1 MENRENP
8 GRMLLFV
15 TGIIVFIGLLL
26 LFSASKGISGAVSGI
41 PVYIKQ
47 VIWLIFAISI
57 FVWLK
62 DFDYRHWNKLSYIL
76 YIVVIILLLV
86 VLAIGTGRAGRWI
99 RIGWFN
105 FQPSEFAKFVLII
118 SLARYFSK
126 RDIERFTT
134 LFGAV
139 IITGL
144 PFLLILIQ
152 PNLGTAFLL
161 LIIFFTMAYLAG
173 AKRKHLLIL
182 IVIGILISPFF
193 WMGLKDYQKQRLIIF
208 LNPWKDPLGKGYNI
222 LQSKITIG
230 SGGIIGKGF
239 LKGTQTKLAF
249 LPEFHTDFIF
259 CLLAEE
265 FGLIGVM
272 VLLFLYYVFLT
283 QSTKII
289 MTTQDP
295 FGRLVGT
302 GIMVMFLTQIFVN
315 IGMASG
321 ILPVAGIPLPFV
333 SYGGSALIVGFICLA
348 TLYNLWQNTTL
359 F

>member
-1 MENRENP
+1 MENRDHP
-8 GRMLLFV
+8 GRVLLIV
-15 TGIIVFIGLLL
+15 TSILTALGILLL
-26 LFSASKGISGAVSGI
+26 YSASRSISSIAFGLQ
-41 PVYIKQ
+41 VYIKQ
-47 VIWLIFAISI
+47 AIWIIFGILIFL
-57 FVWLK
+57 WLK
-62 DFDYRHWNKLSYIL
+62 NFDYRHWSKISHVLYFFIL
-76 YIVVIILLLV
+76 ILLLI

-105 FQPSEFAKFVLII
+105 FQPSEFAKFALIVV
-118 SLARYFSK
+118 LARYFSL
-126 RDIERFTT
+126 RNIQRFTT

-139 IITGL
+139 LITGI

-161 LIIFFTMAYLAG
+161 VIIFFTMAYLAG
-173 AKRKHLLIL
+173 AQRKHILFLI
-182 IVIGILISPFF
+182 IIGILVSPFL
-193 WMGLKDYQKQRLIIF
+193 WMGLKDYQKQRISIF

-265 FGLIGVM
+265 FGLVGVL
-272 VLLFLYYVFLT
+272 VLLFLYYIFLT
-283 QSTKII
+283 QMLKITI
-289 MTTQDP
+289 TTQDP
-295 FGRLVGT
+295 FGRLIGT

-315 IGMASG
+315 IGMACG
-321 ILPVAGIPLPFV
+321 ILPVAGIPLPFL
-333 SYGGSALIVGFICLA
+333 SYGGSALIVYFICVA
-348 TLYNLWQNTTL
+348 TIYNLWKNTTL

>member
-1 MENRENP
+1 MENHANP
-8 GRMLLFV
+8 GKTLMILTSVLVALGMLL
-15 TGIIVFIGLLL
+15 LY
-26 LFSASKGISGAVSGI
+26 SASRSISTIQTGL

-47 VIWLIFAISI
+47 VIWAILGAI
-57 FVWLK
+57 IALWLK
-62 DFDYRHWNKLSYIL
+62 DFDYRHWNKLAHAL
-76 YIVVIILLLV
+76 YFITLILLVV

-99 RIGWFN
+99 KIGWFN
-105 FQPSEFAKFVLII
+105 FQPSEFAKFVLIVV
-118 SLARYFSK
+118 LARYFSI
-126 RDIERFTT
+126 RDVQRFST
-134 LFGAV
+134 LFGGV
-139 IITGL
+139 LITGI

-152 PNLGTAFLL
+152 PNLGTAFLF
-161 LIIFFTMAYLAG
+161 IMIFFAMAYLAG
-173 AKRKHLLIL
+173 AKGKHLLIL
-182 IVIGILISPFF
+182 LIAGILMSPLL
-193 WMGLKDYQKQRLIIF
+193 WMGLKDYQKQRLVIF

-265 FGLIGVM
+265 FGLIGVL

-283 QSTKII
+283 QALRITL
-289 MTTQDP
+289 TTQDP

-302 GIMVMFLTQIFVN
+302 GIMVMFIVQIFVN

-321 ILPVAGIPLPFV
+321 ILPVAGIPLPFL
-333 SYGGSALIVGFICLA
+333 SYGGSAMLVCFICVA
-348 TLYNLWQNTTL
+348 TLYNLYKNTTL

>member
-1 MENRENP
+1 MENREHP
-8 GRMLLFV
+8 ARTLLIV
-15 TGIIVFIGLLL
+15 TAVLTALGILLL
-26 LFSASKGISGAVSGI
+26 YSASRSISSVASGM

-47 VIWLIFAISI
+47 AVWAIFGILIFLG
-57 FVWLK
+57 LK
-62 DFDYRHWNKLSYIL
+62 NFDYRHLSRLSHIL
-76 YIVVIILLLV
+76 YIIIIILLLI
-86 VLAIGTGRAGRWI
+86 VLAAGTGRAGRWI

-105 FQPSEFAKFVLII
+105 FQPSEFAKFILIVV
-118 SLARYFSK
+118 LARYFSL
-126 RDIERFTT
+126 RSIQRFTT
-134 LFGAV
+134 LFGGV
-139 IITGL
+139 LITGI

-161 LIIFFTMAYLAG
+161 IIVFFTMAYLAG
-173 AKRKHLLIL
+173 AQRKHLLIL
-182 IVIGILISPFF
+182 IFAGILLSPIL
-193 WMGLKDYQKQRLIIF
+193 WMGLKDYQKQRISIF

-265 FGLIGVM
+265 FGLAGVM

-283 QSTKII
+283 QTLKITI
-289 MTTQDP
+289 TTQDH
-295 FGRLVGT
+295 FGRLIGT
-302 GIMVMFLTQIFVN
+302 GIMVMFLSQIFVN
-315 IGMASG
+315 IGMACG
-321 ILPVAGIPLPFV
+321 ILPVAGIPLPFL
-333 SYGGSALIVGFICLA
+333 SYGGSALVVSFICVA
-348 TLYNLWQNTTL
+348 TVYNLWKNTTL

>member
-1 MENRENP
+1 MENKDHP
-8 GRMLLFV
+8 GRVLLIITSV
-15 TGIIVFIGLLL
+15 LTALGILLL
-26 LFSASKGISGAVSGI
+26 YSASRSVSSVASGL

-47 VIWLIFAISI
+47 AIWVIFGILIFL
-57 FVWLK
+57 WLK
-62 DFDYRHWNKLSYIL
+62 NFDYRHWSKFSHIMYFLIL
-76 YIVVIILLLV
+76 ILLLI

-105 FQPSEFAKFVLII
+105 FQPSEFAKFVLIVV
-118 SLARYFSK
+118 LARYFSL
-126 RDIERFTT
+126 RNIQRFTT
-134 LFGAV
+134 LLGGV
-139 IITGL
+139 LITGI

-161 LIIFFTMAYLAG
+161 IIIFFTMAYLAG
-173 AKRKHLLIL
+173 AQRKHLLIL
-182 IVIGILISPFF
+182 IIAGILISPFL
-193 WMGLKDYQKQRLIIF
+193 WMGLKDYQKQRISIF

-265 FGLIGVM
+265 FGLAGVM

-283 QSTKII
+283 QALKITI
-289 MTTQDP
+289 TTQDP
-295 FGRLVGT
+295 FGRLIGT

-315 IGMASG
+315 IGMACG
-321 ILPVAGIPLPFV
+321 ILPVAGIPLPFL
-333 SYGGSALIVGFICLA
+333 SYGGSALIVCFICVA
-348 TLYNLWQNTTL
+348 TVYNLWKNTTL